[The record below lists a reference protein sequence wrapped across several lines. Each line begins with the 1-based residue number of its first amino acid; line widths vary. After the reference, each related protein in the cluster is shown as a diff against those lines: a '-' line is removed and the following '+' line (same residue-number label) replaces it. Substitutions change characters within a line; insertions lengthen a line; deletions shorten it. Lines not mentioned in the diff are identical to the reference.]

1 MRVQVVLS
9 VFVGGG
15 GWDSLSLS
23 PVSPVCVSCAVIWIN
38 LISSSK
44 WRDIWT
50 PPPPPPVVFWLTDLS
65 CCCSMHH
72 LLAESQMRLDE
83 VLHIEIILVWH
94 SFFFFL
100 SLHGFFVFETEG
112 ISWTKGCRTSEG
124 EVFAD
129 WSCMISIWMEMRDR
143 HQCKTSALWQKH
155 SQLLFMWPAEREEW
169 FSVRFNF
176 RSLKKHL
183 QRTELLC
190 GLLFPLQ
197 SLQKLLP
204 AHHITSVKK
213 LERRL

>member
-1 MRVQVVLS
+1 MERHLNPPLPPPSGVLTHRSVLLLFNAPSACRVS
-9 VFVGGG
+9 DEAWWGITHR
-15 GWDSLSLS
+15 DYLSLT
-23 PVSPVCVSCAVIWIN
+23 
-38 LISSSK
+38 L
-44 WRDIWT
+44 
-50 PPPPPPVVFWLTDLS
+50 FFL
-65 CCCSMHH
+65 
-72 LLAESQMRLDE
+72 
-83 VLHIEIILVWH
+83 
-94 SFFFFL
+94 FFFL
-100 SLHGFFVFETEG
+100 RGFFVFETEG

-124 EVFAD
+124 EVFAG
-129 WSCMISIWMEMRDR
+129 WSCMISVWMEMRDR